1 MSNHSIM
8 LVDEHPL
15 IRHSL
20 KQLIKAAPEFTV
32 VAEVSNGIDVINV
45 ANQLKP
51 DIIMIDINISNMY
64 GPEVIRQIRKEGI
77 KSYILILSLS
87 ANRIDVYNA
96 IDAGAN
102 GYLLKNCELDML
114 VNSLKSAANGLPVFS
129 NQIHQYLNNRH
140 QYQDS
145 LSSLTKREFEVLR
158 EIANGLKN
166 REISKSLFISE
177 ETVKV
182 HIRNLLKKLNVR
194 SRLEASLVYMR
205 AK

>member
-1 MSNHSIM
+1 M

-20 KQLIKAAPEFTV
+20 KQLIKAADEFS
-32 VAEVSNGIDVINV
+32 VAGEVSNGVDVINI

-51 DIIMIDINISNMY
+51 DIIMMDINISNMY

-77 KSYILILSLS
+77 KSYILILSFS

-114 VNSLKSAANGLPVFS
+114 LNSLKSAANGLHVFS

-140 QYQDS
+140 QYQDP

-158 EIANGLKN
+158 EIADGLKN